1 MTIKQEETVAKLGS
15 LLGRGISTI
24 VSKNANDNFAQ
35 IAERDRIGAPIKF
48 YAVNTIKIKKVEL
61 ISTTDGSEMIQLN
74 NDPKLMFSMNHEF
87 DPYTD
92 ASKLPSDKGTSIDG
106 GFYTDPVT
114 AGEIANALN
123 KNEATR
129 VNTIVKSMVADL
141 GVLEQVIAT
150 EEAAIA
156 AEKARRGASN
166 V

>member
-61 ISTTDGSEMIQLN
+61 ISTTDGAEMIQLN

-92 ASKLPSDKGTSIDG
+92 ATKLPSDKATMIDD
-106 GFYTDPVT
+106 GFYTNPIV
-114 AGEIANALN
+114 AGEIATALN
-123 KNEATR
+123 RESKTR
-129 VNTIVKSMVADL
+129 IETISKSLLADL
-141 GVLEQVIAT
+141 GVIEQVIAA

-156 AEKARRGASN
+156 AEKARRASN